1 MLMKF
6 GEFELD
12 DSLRTL
18 TRNGQRVRLSGQA
31 LDLLFFLVER
41 PGQLISR
48 EEIKHHLWPDSKADL
63 EHSLDVLINRLRT
76 VLGDSG
82 KSSRHIETVSKRGY
96 RFLAQVGCEQS
107 PSKRKPLRDPVR
119 RILTYAAVALLAA
132 MIALLMARTRYQK
145 FIPPEHSPVSTNAS
159 PRAK

>member
-12 DSLRTL
+12 DGLRAL

-31 LDLLFFLVER
+31 LDLLFFLVKR
-41 PGQLISR
+41 PGELISR
-48 EEIKHHLWPDSKADL
+48 DEIKHHLWPDSKADL

-82 KSSRHIETVSKRGY
+82 KSPRHIETVSKRGY
-96 RFLAQVGCEQS
+96 RFLTHVGFGQS
-107 PSKRKPLRDPVR
+107 PLNR
-119 RILTYAAVALLAA
+119 RLTGNSIHRLWTYAAIALLAA
-132 MIALLMARTRYQK
+132 TIAVLMARTRYQK
-145 FIPPEHSPVSTNAS
+145 FIPAEHSPVSTNAS

>member
-6 GEFELD
+6 EEFEVD

-31 LDLLFFLVER
+31 LELLFFFVKR
-41 PGQLISR
+41 PGELISR

-82 KSSRHIETVSKRGY
+82 KSPRHIETVSKRGY
-96 RFLAQVGCEQS
+96 RFLAYVGCGQS
-107 PSKRKPLRDPVR
+107 PSSR
-119 RILTYAAVALLAA
+119 RLTGNSTRRLWTYAAIALLAA
-132 MIALLMARTRYQK
+132 TTAVLMARTRYQK
-145 FIPPEHSPVSTNAS
+145 FIPQEHTSVSRNPSSP
-159 PRAK
+159 AK